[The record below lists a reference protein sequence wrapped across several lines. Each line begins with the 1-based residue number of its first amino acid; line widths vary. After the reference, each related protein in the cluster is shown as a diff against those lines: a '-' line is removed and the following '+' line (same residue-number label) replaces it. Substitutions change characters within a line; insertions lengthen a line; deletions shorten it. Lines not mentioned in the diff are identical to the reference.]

1 MLRSKHIIINFV
13 TVFAFFIALTA
24 KSAEFLPQGWTVHS
38 SNGQTYYYNQKS
50 GTSQWEKPIST
61 QNVNQQGSSQAHR
74 NQGIPS
80 SSIDSRRND
89 AVYQQSTAGNAQYST
104 PEVRQQYPLHTNQ
117 QQYSGAA
124 KFPGNPGPK
133 MQRPQT
139 TSGHGAITQKN
150 HSAAATT
157 KGDLIPLASM
167 TSGATKENQIG
178 SAVQTD
184 TKHPAHND
192 DQTISKEP
200 IIQNTSATVM
210 PDGNAAPQQRFTD
223 TVTVHPDTQRV
234 VAELR
239 EAERRIDDLKHI
251 IDELEIEKLELTERV
266 KLGEMA
272 VLNLTN
278 ECSAAAALMEE
289 SSLQLQ
295 EELNSQMVIIQTELD
310 SKNAELESMKSE
322 KESLDIDLEQI
333 KKDAASAQLDLSG
346 LKSNSTIM
354 VEDLRVSRIRIS
366 EQEKELA
373 EAYKEIGQLTE
384 DMKNV
389 AEPSLRRLRKPSFFS
404 RLLESAF
411 PVWSGKVSPKVK
423 KGKSKQAVA
432 LASVTVD
439 TLMSMNRTAI
449 SLRENITAISA
460 ALEGKE
466 EIIGEL
472 SVQLAERAE
481 EAEKR

>member
-1 MLRSKHIIINFV
+1 MLRSKHIITNFV

-24 KSAEFLPQGWTVHS
+24 KSAEFLPQGWTAHS

-50 GTSQWEKPIST
+50 GASQWEKPIST
-61 QNVNQQGSSQAHR
+61 QNVNQQGSSQTYR

-80 SSIDSRRND
+80 SSIDSRRNE
-89 AVYQQSTAGNAQYST
+89 AVHQQSTKGNA
-104 PEVRQQYPLHTNQ
+104 QYPLHTNQ
-117 QQYSGAA
+117 QQYLGAA
-124 KFPGNPGPK
+124 KFTGNPGPK
-133 MQRPQT
+133 MHRPQT
-139 TSGHGAITQKN
+139 TSGHGAIMQKN
-150 HSAAATT
+150 HSATAATDSESPR
-157 KGDLIPLASM
+157 KGDSIPLASM
-167 TSGATKENQIG
+167 TSGGTTENQIV
-178 SAVQTD
+178 SAAQTG

-192 DQTISKEP
+192 DQTISKESFF
-200 IIQNTSATVM
+200 QNTSTNVM
-210 PDGNAAPQQRFTD
+210 PDGNIASQQRFTN

-234 VAELR
+234 VSELR

-266 KLGEMA
+266 KLGEIA

-278 ECSAAAALMEE
+278 ECSAAAVLMEQ

-310 SKNAELESMKSE
+310 SKNAELETIKSE
-322 KESLDIDLEQI
+322 KESLDIDLVQI

-354 VEDLRVSRIRIS
+354 VEDLRVSRIRIT

-373 EAYKEIGQLTE
+373 EAYKEIGQLIE

-404 RLLESAF
+404 RLYESAF

-423 KGKSKQAVA
+423 KGKSKQTAAV
-432 LASVTVD
+432 ASVTAD
-439 TLMSMNRTAI
+439 TLMSLNKTAI

-466 EIIGEL
+466 EIIEEL